1 MQIPCIIWLMLRKP
15 KKYGLSWTINIVS
28 FNCASGAVKFE
39 SQICPCSYCSDSLCS
54 CLTYQI
60 CIVIGV
66 VLTLISPIGGLRQII
81 LDAKSFKLYS

>member
-1 MQIPCIIWLMLRKP
+1 LI
-15 KKYGLSWTINIVS
+15 
-28 FNCASGAVKFE
+28 
-39 SQICPCSYCSDSLCS
+39 
-54 CLTYQI
+54 YQI